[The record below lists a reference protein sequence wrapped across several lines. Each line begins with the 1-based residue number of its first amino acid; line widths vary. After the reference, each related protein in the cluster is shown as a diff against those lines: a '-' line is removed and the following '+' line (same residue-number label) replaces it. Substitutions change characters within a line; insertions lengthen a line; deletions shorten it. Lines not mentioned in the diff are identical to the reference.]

1 MTHPPAISPDVG
13 PVASAAGKL
22 LPPGAGPTLHLLGDV
37 ATTKVAANESDG
49 GLSVVELST
58 AVGGG
63 VAEHVHP
70 AGDETI
76 YVLDGTF
83 DVRVGGIRAV
93 LGAGGC
99 AFVARSTVHGF
110 TNVGDT
116 PGRVLLI
123 SSPAT
128 HAQRVWI
135 EMAAGLGRP

>member
-1 MTHPPAISPDVG
+1 MIDPPAIP
-13 PVASAAGKL
+13 PAASAAAGAGKL
-22 LPPGAGPTLHLLGDV
+22 LPPGAGTTLHLLGDV
-37 ATTKVAANESDG
+37 ATTKVAASETAG
-49 GLSVVELST
+49 GLSVVEFAT
-58 AVGGG
+58 PVGGG

-83 DVRVGGIRAV
+83 DVRVGGNRAL

-128 HAQRVWI
+128 HAQRVWM
-135 EMAAGLGRP
+135 EMAAGLGKI